1 MLIMP
6 NANDVIQ
13 RYFSQYLERD
23 LATVKAGEIAL
34 VASDRR
40 TKPETGWAR
49 AEAVWI
55 HIFDGR
61 AVVSVRPD
69 LVSQLNQL
77 LMECSDPNDLLLPDW
92 HTKIARSLGMARI
105 PGVSHI
111 LYCTPENL
119 CVFECDGLR
128 KLEIGDVDAFVG
140 MKFRMYPECD
150 AECLTN
156 DIRRNITDGI
166 AFGVFQNDA
175 LVSAADA
182 SLIAH
187 MQNEVEEPGVD
198 TLPDYR
204 GRGYGKV
211 VVSQATRRILE
222 IGRVPIYRCDARNEP
237 SVRLALAVGYQK
249 HADKVGFTAE
259 KN

>member
-1 MLIMP
+1 MP

-13 RYFSQYLERD
+13 RYFWQYLERD
-23 LATVKAGEIAL
+23 LTTVKASEIAL

-61 AVVSVRPD
+61 VVVSVRPD
-69 LVSQLNQL
+69 LASQLNQL
-77 LMECSDPNDLLLPDW
+77 LIECSDPNYLLLPDW
-92 HTKIARSLGMARI
+92 RTKIAQSLGMERI
-105 PGVSHI
+105 PEVSHI
-111 LYCTPENL
+111 FYCLFENL
-119 CVFECDGLR
+119 HLFESDGLR
-128 KLEIGDVDAFVG
+128 RLDMGDASAFVE
-140 MKFRMYPECD
+140 MKFKMYPKCD
-150 AECLTN
+150 AECLTK
-156 DIRRNITDGI
+156 DIRRNIEDGI
-166 AFGVFQNDA
+166 AFGVFQNGV

-187 MQNEVEEPGVD
+187 MQDEVEEPGVD

-204 GRGYGKV
+204 RRGYGKA
-211 VVSQATRRILE
+211 VVSQTTRRILE
-222 IGRVPIYRCDARNEP
+222 IGRVPIYRCNARNEP